1 MDSNTVEQQ
10 DNWLFVAQT
19 RALAEGER
27 RVVVGPDEDILVV
40 NADGIILA
48 VANQCSHQALPLDKG
63 TLDGDLI
70 TCPYH
75 NAQFCLRTGEAL
87 TPPAY
92 EPIDCYD
99 IKIENDRI
107 YVSSEP
113 RTI

>member
-1 MDSNTVEQQ
+1 MDTSLKNQQ
-10 DNWLFVAQT
+10 DNWLFVGET
-19 RALAEGER
+19 REIADGER
-27 RVVVGPDEDILVV
+27 RIIAGPDEDILVV

-48 VANQCSHQALPLDKG
+48 VTNQCSHQALPLDEG

-87 TPPAY
+87 SAPAY
-92 EPIDCYD
+92 EPIGCYD

-107 YVSSEP
+107 YVASEP